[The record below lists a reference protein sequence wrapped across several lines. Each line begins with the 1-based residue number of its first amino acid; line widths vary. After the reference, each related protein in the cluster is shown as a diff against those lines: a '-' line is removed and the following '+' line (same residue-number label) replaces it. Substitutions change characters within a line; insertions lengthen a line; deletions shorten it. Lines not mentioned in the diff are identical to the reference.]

1 MNHGIIYQSSCVN
14 TPQQNGVA
22 KRKNRHLLEVSH
34 SIMFTSNVP
43 KHFWGEAVLTAT
55 YLTSR
60 MPSHTLNYQSPCQ
73 VLLQSYPNSRLISS
87 IPIKVFGCSTFVH
100 IHSQHRSKLDPKA
113 QMSLPWVFSEPK
125 RHKTNLTKDLQN
137 IGSNKKIDYRPGGT
151 NYPPG

>member
-1 MNHGIIYQSSCVN
+1 MNQGIIYQSSCVN

-22 KRKNRHLLEVSH
+22 KQKNRHLLEVSH
-34 SIMFTSNVP
+34 SIMFTSNIP
-43 KHFWGEAVLTAT
+43 KDFWGEAVLTAT

-125 RHKTNLTKDLQN
+125 RV
-137 IGSNKKIDYRPGGT
+137 
-151 NYPPG
+151 